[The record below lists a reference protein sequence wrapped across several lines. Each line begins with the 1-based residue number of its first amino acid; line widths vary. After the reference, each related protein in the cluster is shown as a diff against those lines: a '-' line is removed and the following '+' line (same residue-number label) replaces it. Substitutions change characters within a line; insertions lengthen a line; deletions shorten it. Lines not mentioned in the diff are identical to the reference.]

1 MIIGDKDTTKKAYV
15 IAEAGT
21 SHRGKIRLAMRLVK
35 AAHRAGAD
43 AVKFQMFTPREELF
57 CPMDGDENRWARW
70 NESMLKFSE
79 WKRVKE
85 FADELGIHFLASV
98 FQKTG
103 VEWLKAL
110 DPVAW
115 KVASRAGETF
125 PYEEVL
131 GPFLVSNG
139 FGWPAW
145 LPDENLI
152 LSCKVKYP
160 TPLNDAR
167 WNGGHEGLSDHS
179 GTVFPALDAMA
190 RGAEVI
196 EVHFALRK
204 EDAGPD
210 REVSLTPAELKQITE
225 ARDGFAAMR

>member
-1 MIIGDKDTTKKAYV
+1 
-15 IAEAGT
+15 
-21 SHRGKIRLAMRLVK
+21 MRLVK

-57 CPMDGDENRWARW
+57 CPMEGDENRWARW

-103 VEWLKAL
+103 IEWLKEL
-110 DPVAW
+110 NPVAW
-115 KVASRAGETF
+115 KVASRAAEMF
-125 PYEEVL
+125 PCDDVYP
-131 GPFLVSNG
+131 GPFIISLGCFEEKYVGG
-139 FGWPAW
+139 FYPQTRGGRCEWIG
-145 LPDENLI
+145 LDCRL
-152 LSCKVKYP
+152 KYP
-160 TPLNDAR
+160 CPLKFAKWR
-167 WNGGHEGLSDHS
+167 GGEEWGENNYSYKGLSDHS